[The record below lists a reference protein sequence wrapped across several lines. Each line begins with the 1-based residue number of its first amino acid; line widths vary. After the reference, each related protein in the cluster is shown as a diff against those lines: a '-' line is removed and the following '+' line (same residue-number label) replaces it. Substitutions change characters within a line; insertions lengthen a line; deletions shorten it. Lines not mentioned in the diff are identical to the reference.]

1 MYDTSYRFIPGY
13 QNKYQIDV
21 YGHVREVI
29 NFGKF
34 QPVVAKLTTD
44 GYVSVVLKYGKPSWV
59 GIHRL
64 VAKTFLSNP
73 ENLTDVDHLD
83 SDIQNNF
90 VSNLEWVS
98 HRENCRR
105 SAVRRKQSGN
115 TKKRRIRVVETGQ
128 VFESMSQA
136 SKTLGIRYGSVLG
149 SIYMKK
155 PVKGF
160 TFEDIKD
167 TEV

>member
-44 GYVSVVLKYGKPSWV
+44 GYVSVVLKYGRPSWV

-105 SAVRRKQSGN
+105 SAERRRLEGRTKRRKV
-115 TKKRRIRVVETGQ
+115 KVLETGQ
-128 VFESMSQA
+128 IFESMSHA
-136 SKTLGIRYGSVLG
+136 SRQLGIRYESVLG
-149 SIYMKK
+149 SLYMHRQ
-155 PVKGF
+155 VKGF
-160 TFEDIKD
+160 TFEDVKD
-167 TEV
+167 E